1 MRCER
6 KAGKVQAGT
15 VWQQTDFSARMGKGV
30 GLTPRST
37 LIAQLGSV
45 GALDDAEIDLAET
58 ALLLAAVDHPDT
70 DLDSY
75 RRHLRDVAE
84 AARTATSRAAGVDL
98 QLAALRDVLVA
109 ERRYQGDADTY
120 DDMDNANLIRV
131 IDRRRGLPVALGILY
146 LHAGRA
152 FGADIVGL
160 NFPSHFLVRL
170 ASRGQRVIIDP
181 FHEAR
186 ALAPEDLRQRLKE
199 LRGGDAEIEPDHY
212 APISN
217 RDVLLRLQ
225 NNIKLRAV
233 AAGEVARALD
243 ILETMRAI
251 SPGRSDLW
259 WETAVLQSRLGHL
272 TTAISTLQDFLSDF
286 DGAPGQDEIEDLLR
300 RLRARVN

>member
-1 MRCER
+1 LRCER